1 MMQRTC
7 GISMMTHMKLQT
19 MRNSLCQKPHKYS
32 MSLTLAKSRN
42 RKYL

>member
-1 MMQRTC
+1 MES
-7 GISMMTHMKLQT
+7 GGAT
-19 MRNSLCQKPHKYS
+19 MAFLKKKKKIKIFLWQKPHKYT